1 MDTRKVFIGLGIVLI
16 TAAAAFPQD
25 ELGDPIPF
33 SCAGSAG
40 RVFVRSIPSG
50 SSVILESGGGE
61 VTLCPEAG
69 GENLFPKV
77 QVFADR
83 FFVMWAHYGNGET
96 GLGIYDSRTAS
107 GRIIP
112 LPGLSFLSS
121 PRIVLQEQSPIGI
134 MMLGNSSHNDDIFF
148 LDLRDGGMTNLTRT
162 PDSEK
167 WFAIQPATGGLLVST
182 ATLWEKVLYY
192 LNLRNLGVEVRE
204 RSILKPRTQAL
215 KRTTLADEADCALA
229 NRYDAFGDSITWGM
243 MHMYNLQG
251 DYHPDLAYP
260 ERMRA
265 LLAASYGPAYPVNL
279 GVPSDDSYDV
289 ALRVDQD
296 LDGHPGL
303 YFLLMIGTNDVI
315 SGRFSID
322 SVMENIGYIV
332 DSAGSR
338 QMRVI
343 VSTIPP
349 RKDRFGDKN
358 YVIRH
363 IADLN
368 SHIGLL
374 ASDKSTGFIDTHK
387 AFMDHDPPDGW
398 MSLLEDIGGNH
409 PSPEGHM
416 VIAELFGDCLAAF
429 SPGIPTG
436 VKKLSSEE
444 SSLKM
449 ISWDPCCES
458 DFAFSRLE
466 FGSTPQKMT
475 GTATTAGSSFS
486 FHGLPSQDLYFRIQT
501 VDKADHSSPFTRIYA
516 FVERDRSDRRRR
528 HDRSRDPA
536 AALFTA
542 PFRGIWKSP
551 IALSHEKAA

>member
-1 MDTRKVFIGLGIVLI
+1 MGMRKIVIGLGLVLV
-16 TAAAAFPQD
+16 ASAAAFPQD
-25 ELGDPIPF
+25 ELSDPIPF
-33 SCAGSAG
+33 ICGGTAG
-40 RVFVRSIPSG
+40 RVFVRSISSG
-50 SSVILESGGGE
+50 TSVILESGGGE

-83 FFVMWAHYGNGET
+83 FFVMWAHYGNEET

-121 PRIVLQEQSPIGI
+121 PRMILQGQSPCGVMI
-134 MMLGNSSHNDDIFF
+134 LGNSSHNDDIFF
-148 LDLRDGGMTNLTRT
+148 LDLRDGSVTNLTCT
-162 PDSEK
+162 EASEK
-167 WFAIQPATGGLLVST
+167 WFVIQPSAGGLLVST
-182 ATLWEKVLYY
+182 ETLWEKVLYY

-215 KRTTLADEADCALA
+215 ERTTPADETDCALA
-229 NRYDAFGDSITWGM
+229 NTYIAFGDSITWGM
-243 MHMYNLQG
+243 MRMYNLQG
-251 DYHPDLAYP
+251 DYHPELAYP
-260 ERMRA
+260 VRMKA
-265 LLAASYGPAYPVNL
+265 LLAAFYGPAYPVNL
-279 GVPSDDSYDV
+279 GVPGDDSYNG

-303 YFLLMIGTNDVI
+303 YFLLMIGTNDCI
-315 SGRFSID
+315 SGGFSID

-358 YVIRH
+358 YVLRR

-368 SHIGLL
+368 SRIGLL
-374 ASDKSTGFIDTHK
+374 ASDKSIGFIDTHT
-387 AFMDHDPPDGW
+387 AFMSYNPPDGW
-398 MSLLEDIGGNH
+398 KSLLEDIKGNH
-409 PSPEGHM
+409 PNPAGHM
-416 VIAELFGDCLAAF
+416 VIAELFADCLAAF
-429 SPGIPTG
+429 SPGIPSG
-436 VKKLSSEE
+436 VKKLSGEE
-444 SSLKM
+444 SSLRR
-449 ISWDPCCES
+449 IIWDPCCES
-458 DFAFSRLE
+458 DFAFFRLE
-466 FGSTPQKMT
+466 FGPTVQEMT

-486 FHGLPSQDLYFRIQT
+486 FHGLLSQDLYFRIKT
-501 VDKADHSSPFTRIYA
+501 VDKADHFSPFTRIYA

-528 HDRSRDPA
+528 HDLEILRLPSLRRPS
-536 AALFTA
+536 
-542 PFRGIWKSP
+542 GEYGS
-551 IALSHEKAA
+551 ALSH